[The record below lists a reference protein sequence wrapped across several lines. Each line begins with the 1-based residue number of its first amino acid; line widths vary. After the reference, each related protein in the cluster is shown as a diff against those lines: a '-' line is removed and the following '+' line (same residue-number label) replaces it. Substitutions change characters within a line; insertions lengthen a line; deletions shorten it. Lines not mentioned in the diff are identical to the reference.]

1 MWSGFFLFVNLSSQ
15 ATLNLFKSSQIFIEV
30 PDHTKAAK
38 FLRKRALKP
47 WRFHSSHPEK
57 FPQHMEHQKSG
68 TWFFVRNEICARK
81 RPRSDLSVNPRK
93 KNTFSRRFVR
103 TSGNLWILLV
113 FWVFFVG
120 PLPGCQWPPGLQLNL
135 YLPLHFLG
143 ICVDRVF
150 VGQVWPPLASA
161 LLSCRTVGTRDATS
175 IPDSQPNRVKGRENT
190 WSFTGWISDTKKSP
204 ILKIIEAENSD
215 LKKSGASRWPSWN
228 WCVYW
233 LEKTVVLRRLG
244 SCIKKKEKR
253 GFFILHGCNAATAT
267 TKCPVFRWVLECLQ
281 ENLLFFLCV
290 LTGNI

>member
-57 FPQHMEHQKSG
+57 FPQHMEHQKNG
-68 TWFFVRNEICARK
+68 TWFCVRNEICARK

-175 IPDSQPNRVKGRENT
+175 IPDSQPNRVKGGKTLGVLQDGFATRKNPRFWRLSFRRKFRSKKVGCQPVAFVTLMCLLVGKNGCFAQTWIMHQKKGKTRFFHPTRMQRCNSNNKISSVSVGVGMSPREPA
-190 WSFTGWISDTKKSP
+190 I
-204 ILKIIEAENSD
+204 
-215 LKKSGASRWPSWN
+215 
-228 WCVYW
+228 
-233 LEKTVVLRRLG
+233 
-244 SCIKKKEKR
+244 
-253 GFFILHGCNAATAT
+253 
-267 TKCPVFRWVLECLQ
+267 
-281 ENLLFFLCV
+281 FLCV